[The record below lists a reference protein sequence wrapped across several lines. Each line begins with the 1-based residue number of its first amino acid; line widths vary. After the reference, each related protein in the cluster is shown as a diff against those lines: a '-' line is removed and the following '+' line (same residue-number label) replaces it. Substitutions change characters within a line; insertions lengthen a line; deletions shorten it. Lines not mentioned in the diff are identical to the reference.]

1 MAPFWSVISLILLVV
16 GYYAIMIINT
26 KSLSFSPDFYQAV
39 FVQFIVVILVLIA
52 EAFIYYFFRK
62 KIVNR
67 LWAMLHISLLYVALI
82 LIPVILVFL
91 GPVLT
96 QIFTR
101 ADYNNSWRQVII
113 IKTILFW
120 SALIVGHAFFILT
133 IAKGHSLKNVTSKQ
147 RNESSDLLNDFA
159 S

>member
-120 SALIVGHAFFILT
+120 SALIVGHAFFYPYHCKRPFT
-133 IAKGHSLKNVTSKQ
+133 QK
-147 RNESSDLLNDFA
+147 RNQ
-159 S
+159 